1 MAIKITLDSFLAVI
15 KRSGLL
21 SEEQLNSATEK
32 FRAAHGE
39 PTAAKPFAEFLVRQ
53 KILTVWQA
61 EKVLQGKHKG
71 FFLGRYR
78 LLSLLGKGGMSS
90 VFLAEHTVM
99 KRYCALKVLPAKR
112 VHDASYLGRFHREAQ
127 AVAALDHPNIVRA
140 YDVDMTA
147 DAGVDIHFLAM
158 EFVKGKSLLEVVQ
171 EKGPVPVADAAEYV
185 RQTALGLDHA
195 HRAGLVHRDV
205 KPGNLLITP
214 TGVLKVL
221 DLGLARFFDD
231 GDHSLTV
238 QHDEKVL
245 GTADYIS
252 PEQAIDSHK
261 VDCRTDIYSLGCT
274 LYFLLTGHPPFNS
287 GSLAQRLV
295 AHQTRPAPSILIE
308 RPDVPVGLQAI
319 MEKMMAKKANDRFQ
333 SAQEVVDAVSLWQKH
348 AATQAAPAAAGVPPV
363 KAATPPVRVAA
374 QPAAPAPV
382 AAVAVAK
389 PAAPVA
395 KVLAAKSK
403 PAASPSTTVYRPA
416 SAAPVP
422 NAAPASKKSTG
433 SGIGSAISRSG
444 KEGLAP
450 REAAMDISGGSDA
463 DLLGDFLSG
472 MSSGVDLPAPAE
484 FSNHADT
491 SSPMDIPGPA
501 EASGLLDFDFFDL
514 DGPAVSDSRTSQNA
528 SPPLGST
535 AVESADLSDWPTEV
549 VVPTPPP
556 VEEIDLGLGLLEQL
570 DQAFDPSLLDSG
582 ATEMPD
588 TGESVALEAI
598 DSLGSLGSL
607 SDIHSLAPSSPP
619 SSGIIKPKPKPK
631 PTQSAKPTKL
641 SLPKFNPAWL
651 AVGGMVAI
659 ALILGLWFMFG
670 RESNSTAIAPG
681 PRPAVKPLPSADL
694 EVIEVGPTGHFA
706 TIQEAMAFLRRSF
719 RPLSTFEHRTILVAG
734 GATYPETISIVNG
747 GPNHFPRFVTLRS
760 NGTAPAILQG
770 TGTQPVLNLQE
781 VESLTIE
788 GFVIDAHGAE
798 TAVRVNGYSPSVQLN
813 SLQIQN
819 FKKTGLILEDVS
831 AQAGEEFVIEGLRIQ
846 VDAPEAVGLRCQAGT
861 GKNTVYAQL
870 RNLRVIGPLKS
881 GIEISGSF
889 GKSLLTDSVIARC
902 SVGIRFDG
910 GLLDE
915 VSLINNTLAKNE
927 RAILFSKLP
936 AAESRNLK
944 VLHTLFSGNTQS
956 DAVLE
961 NGDVTGLAEKLLDA
975 ADGRR
980 YNRTDR
986 KDPDI
991 QGIDLFTGD
1000 GQRGATT
1007 NFASNAA
1014 DAPNYLK
1021 PIVDIKVAAPAG
1033 GAKGYVGAVAP

>member
-32 FRAAHGE
+32 FRAAKGVL
-39 PTAAKPFAEFLVRQ
+39 TDAKPFAEFLVRQ

-99 KRYCALKVLPAKR
+99 KRFCALKVLPAKR

-158 EFVKGKSLLEVVQ
+158 EFVQGKSLLEVVQ

-205 KPGNLLITP
+205 KPGNLLVTP

-231 GDHSLTV
+231 EDHSLTV

-333 SAQEVVDAVSLWQKH
+333 TAQEVVDAVALWQKPP
-348 AATQAAPAAAGVPPV
+348 ATQAVPAAAGVPPV

-395 KVLAAKSK
+395 KALAAKSK
-403 PAASPSTTVYRPA
+403 PAASPSTTIHRPA

-433 SGIGSAISRSG
+433 SGIGSAVSRSG
-444 KEGLAP
+444 NGSSVP

-472 MSSGVDLPAPAE
+472 MSSGVDLPAPAVLA
-484 FSNHADT
+484 NHADT

-501 EASGLLDFDFFDL
+501 EASGLLDFDFFEI
-514 DGPAVSDSRTSQNA
+514 DGPAASDSQTSRSSSQQLA
-528 SPPLGST
+528 SA
-535 AVESADLSDWPTEV
+535 AVETTELSDWQTEV

-588 TGESVALEAI
+588 TGESVALEAL

-607 SDIHSLAPSSPP
+607 SDIHSLASSSPP
-619 SSGIIKPKPKPK
+619 SSRIIQPKSAQPKPA
-631 PTQSAKPTKL
+631 QPTKL

-659 ALILGLWFMFG
+659 ALMLGLWFMFG

-681 PRPAVKPLPSADL
+681 PRPAVRPLPSADL

-706 TIQEAMAFLRRSF
+706 TIQEAIAFLRRSF

-760 NGTAPAILQG
+760 NGTAPAIIQG

-781 VESLTIE
+781 AESLTIE

-819 FKKTGLILEDVS
+819 FKKVGLILEDVS

-846 VDAPEAVGLRCQAGT
+846 VDAPEAVGIRCQAGT

-889 GKSLLTDSVIARC
+889 GKSLLTDSVIAGC
-902 SVGIRFDG
+902 SVGIRFEG

-915 VSLINNTLAKNE
+915 VSLINNTLAKNG
-927 RAILFSKLP
+927 RGILFSKLP
-936 AAESRNLK
+936 EAESRNLK

-961 NGDVTGLAEKLLDA
+961 NGDVTGLVEKLLAA

-991 QGIDLFTGD
+991 QGIDLFSGD

-1021 PIVDIKVAAPAG
+1021 PIMDINVAAPAG